1 MQEQGKSYKILAE
14 IYDEENQLVLLV
26 VENKYGKVMQVRK
39 NVLEQWNSW
48 SGLNGKKGKMQTV
61 FSTN

>member
-14 IYDEENQLVLLV
+14 IFLVEIELILLV

-39 NVLEQWNSW
+39 SVLEQWN
-48 SGLNGKKGKMQTV
+48 
-61 FSTN
+61 